1 MFTNF
6 LFKILN
12 KKFINTFFLIFFSIS
27 SIILFFLKIFNQNM
41 NIIINYK
48 NNFNFEE
55 EFQFFDLFLPEIF
68 CFFWLLTLIF
78 FSSIYSKFFY
88 KTHSYNLKDL
98 IKNLFRLILSILIT
112 MSFMY
117 LRSYYFTE
125 TSFLPSLLSQTWTNS
140 LHLNLIGIKIF
151 ICFLSGCLI
160 NFSLEIRLKT
170 PNNNHM
176 FKTKTKY
183 STGLFEYP
191 IFFLFSCL
199 MCNILLSANHLI
211 LVFLSIVGLSL
222 CLYAL
227 IAFDKNSYSVE
238 AAAKYFSI
246 GSVASGLMLFGIF
259 SFYYTSQTLFI
270 NELSLIWNISD
281 FQNNLININFFFFA
295 GLTSFIFG
303 FFFKLSVFPCHMW
316 APDVYDGTSLLV
328 TAFLLT
334 VVKTAIFFYLIFF
347 LVKVLKCFYFIW
359 SPLFVLSGFI
369 SIIIGTFGALYQN
382 KLKRFLAFTS
392 MSQLGLSL
400 ISLGLFFDNNFL
412 AISFS
417 ILNFIIYIFTSLVFF
432 IILFSGLN
440 NKNNALN
447 KFESTKF
454 SLSELTE
461 FNTYFSF
468 LLTLNTLSMAGIP
481 PLLGFFP
488 KYLILSLF
496 SGYSPIFVL
505 LLLLLHLVNTFNY
518 LRLIQIF
525 WFKKL
530 IYFSYFNLDFL
541 TEKYENKFL
550 TLDFLSWL
558 NLILI
563 LKLDFLV
570 KLFSKFI

>member
-98 IKNLFRLILSILIT
+98 IKNLFRLILSILIS

-117 LRSYYFTE
+117 IRSYYFTE

-281 FQNNLININFFFFA
+281 FQNNLININFFFFCR
-295 GLTSFIFG
+295 IN
-303 FFFKLSVFPCHMW
+303 
-316 APDVYDGTSLLV
+316 LLYIW
-328 TAFLLT
+328 
-334 VVKTAIFFYLIFF
+334 IFF
-347 LVKVLKCFYFIW
+347 
-359 SPLFVLSGFI
+359 
-369 SIIIGTFGALYQN
+369 
-382 KLKRFLAFTS
+382 
-392 MSQLGLSL
+392 
-400 ISLGLFFDNNFL
+400 
-412 AISFS
+412 
-417 ILNFIIYIFTSLVFF
+417 
-432 IILFSGLN
+432 
-440 NKNNALN
+440 
-447 KFESTKF
+447 
-454 SLSELTE
+454 
-461 FNTYFSF
+461 
-468 LLTLNTLSMAGIP
+468 
-481 PLLGFFP
+481 
-488 KYLILSLF
+488 
-496 SGYSPIFVL
+496 
-505 LLLLLHLVNTFNY
+505 
-518 LRLIQIF
+518 
-525 WFKKL
+525 
-530 IYFSYFNLDFL
+530 
-541 TEKYENKFL
+541 
-550 TLDFLSWL
+550 
-558 NLILI
+558 
-563 LKLDFLV
+563 
-570 KLFSKFI
+570 